1 MNRRARPLLG
11 TFVEISAWGGSIG
24 AVDRAFEAIQVLQ
37 KKLSYHDP
45 ASELS
50 HLNDKAFSM
59 PVCVRG
65 HLGRLLGMALR
76 LARLSGGAFD
86 PTAGSHGAS
95 WRDIELLPGSRV
107 RFRRALRLDL
117 GGIAKGYC
125 VDRAV
130 AELRRCGV
138 ESGLVNAGGD
148 LRAFGPRAFPL
159 QVRHPQDLRQR
170 LPLGELRD
178 AALATS
184 ATYLRGQERC
194 AGSAPVA
201 PGVSVSVRAPRAALA
216 DALTKVVAVMGAGAA
231 PLLAR
236 HGARAWI
243 VGEPMRAAA

>member
-11 TFVEISAWGGSIG
+11 TFVEISASGGG
-24 AVDRAFEAIQVLQ
+24 DHAVDRAFEVIQALQ
-37 KKLSYHDP
+37 KTLSFHDP

-50 HLNDKAFSM
+50 RLNRDAIVD
-59 PVCVRG
+59 PVKVSPD
-65 HLGRLLGMALR
+65 LGRVLCVALR
-76 LARLSGGAFD
+76 LARLSNGAFD
-86 PTAGSHGAS
+86 PTAGSPGAS

-107 RFRRALRLDL
+107 RFRRALRVDL
-117 GGIAKGYC
+117 GGSAKGYC

-148 LRAFGPRAFPL
+148 LRAFGSYSFPL
-159 QVRHPQDLRQR
+159 HLRHPQDLRQ
-170 LPLGELRD
+170 LVPLGELRD

-201 PGVSVSVRAPRAALA
+201 PGVSVSVRAPRALIA
-216 DALTKVVAVMGAGAA
+216 DALTKVVAAMGSRAA
-231 PLLAR
+231 PILAR
-236 HGARAWI
+236 HRAQAWI
-243 VGEPMRAAA
+243 VGTPASAAA

>member
-11 TFVEISAWGGSIG
+11 TFVEISAWGGADA
-24 AVDRAFEAIQVLQ
+24 AVARAFDAIQALQ
-37 KKLSYHDP
+37 KALSFHDP

-50 HLNDKAFSM
+50 LLNRD
-59 PVCVRG
+59 G
-65 HLGRLLGMALR
+65 HDSVLRISRDLRRVLCMALR
-76 LARLSGGAFD
+76 IARLSAGAFD
-86 PTAGSHGAS
+86 PTAGSRGAS

-107 RFRRALRLDL
+107 RFRRPLRVDL

-130 AELRRCGV
+130 AELKRAGV

-148 LRAFGPRAFPL
+148 LRAFGARAFAL
-159 QVRHPQDLRQR
+159 HLRHPRDPRQL

-194 AGSAPVA
+194 AGSAPLA
-201 PGVSVSVRAPRAALA
+201 PGASISVRAPRAAIA
-216 DALTKVVAVMGAGAA
+216 DALTKVVAVMGGRAA
-231 PLLAR
+231 PVLAR
-236 HGARAWI
+236 YRARAWI
-243 VGEPMRAAA
+243 VGAPMKAAA